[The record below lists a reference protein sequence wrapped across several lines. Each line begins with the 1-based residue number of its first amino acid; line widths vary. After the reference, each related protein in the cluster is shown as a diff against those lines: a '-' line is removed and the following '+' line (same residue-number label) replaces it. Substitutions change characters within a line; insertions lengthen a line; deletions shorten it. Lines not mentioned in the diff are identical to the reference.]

1 MVLPD
6 WVRRWK
12 SKGIEIRD
20 FGNRYYAYRVSSRW
34 DKNKKRAVKVT
45 GEYLGVVTRGGIV
58 KKQSLTEIR
67 GDYDYGN
74 VAFLYQVAR
83 EKVVPILREVF
94 PYL

>member
-6 WVRRWK
+6 WVRKWK

-20 FGNRYYAYRVSSRW
+20 FGNRDYAYRVSSHWKSEKR
-34 DKNKKRAVKVT
+34 RAVKVT

-58 KKQSLTEIR
+58 KKQSLTGIR

-74 VAFLYQVAR
+74 VAFLYHGG
-83 EKVVPILREVF
+83 K
-94 PYL
+94 